1 MESGKAETIEADG
14 RRVVPKGRGD
24 ALERQ
29 PDFSLMEEMPSRD
42 PWQIVVTGVDDRVV
56 QTSELLV
63 E

>member
-1 MESGKAETIEADG
+1 MESGKAEPIEAD
-14 RRVVPKGRGD
+14 PKGRGD

-29 PDFSLMEEMPSRD
+29 PDFILMEEMPSRD
-42 PWQIVVTGVDDRVV
+42 LWQIIATEVDDSVL